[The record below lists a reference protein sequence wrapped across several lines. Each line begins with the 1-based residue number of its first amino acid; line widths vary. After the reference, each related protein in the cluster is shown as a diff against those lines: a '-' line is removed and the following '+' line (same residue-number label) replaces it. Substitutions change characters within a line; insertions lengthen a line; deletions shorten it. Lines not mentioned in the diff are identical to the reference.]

1 MNLAPIVL
9 FVYNRPEHTRK
20 TLEALRLNDLASESI
35 LYIYADGAKQKASNK
50 QLEDVAATRKVIKEQ
65 LWCGAVHVIES
76 KVNRGLAV
84 SITEGVSE
92 VVERYGRVIV
102 LEDDIVTSKGFLVY
116 MNDALSYYEMED
128 KVMHISGYF
137 PPIKKISQKFFF
149 YNQTSCW
156 GWATWSSSW
165 RHYNPN
171 ATKLYY
177 QIITENRTKEFNLND
192 SYPFLEHLENNISGL
207 WSTWAVKWHASVFL
221 LNGLCLHPNRS
232 YTENIGFDGSGVHC
246 VKQESKRDLYNNL
259 NNSYFEPVHNLVQ
272 NKKVLN
278 KVIKFNINNK
288 KKNKVLTF
296 AKVIKRF
303 KKIIS

>member
-20 TLEALRLNDLASESI
+20 TLEALKINDLASESI
-35 LYIYADGAKQKASNK
+35 LYIYADGAKENASEIE
-50 QLEDVAATRKVIKEQ
+50 LDAITRTRKVIKEQ
-65 LWCGAVHVIES
+65 EWCGKVHIIES
-76 KVNRGLAV
+76 KVNKGLAA
-84 SITEGVSE
+84 SITEGVTE
-92 VVERYGRVIV
+92 IVEKYRWVIV
-102 LEDDIVTSKGFLVY
+102 LEDDIVTSTGFLVY
-116 MNDALSYYEMED
+116 MNDALKYYEMED

-165 RHYNPN
+165 VHYDSN
-171 ATKLYY
+171 ATKLYN
-177 QIITENRTKEFNLND
+177 QIITKNRTKEFNLDN

-207 WSTWAVKWHASVFL
+207 WNTWAVKWHASVFL
-221 LNGLCLHPNRS
+221 LNGLCLHPNQS

-246 VKQESKRDLYNNL
+246 FKIESKSDLDKNL
-259 NNSYFEPVHNLVQ
+259 NKSYFEPVQKLVQ
-272 NKKVLN
+272 SKSILK
-278 KVIKFNINNK
+278 KVIKFNKKQNK
-288 KKNKVLTF
+288 EITF